1 MVADTCRTIPVQSR
15 TMVNAM
21 VNVPY
26 RMPYNAQRPYGTMPC
41 RARAVIELI
50 QCTCRRTRTARRLPA
65 GRHDPACSSGF
76 GLCRPSFKVYFLP
89 ALRKR
94 SGSVCALRR
103 RMSSASGAYRSFTL
117 RRRMYHG
124 TVIVTTYRNETAN
137 SHQARGAYRHR
148 TAQRTRR
155 GRHQNA
161 TSCYS
166 LVCGVSTVLI
176 IRIMIRSASEQALLS
191 ARPPLSRLFQSE
203 LHASFPSASHPPTGQ
218 GLEVASRLYSRLAA
232 PSCPV
237 PNDMLVASKCT

>member
-1 MVADTCRTIPVQSR
+1 MTRRAPRSLLSCRGYTIRDRDEAAQDRAESERTTVHAACRAMVADTCRTIPVQRR

-26 RMPYNAQRPYGTMPC
+26 RMPYNAQRPYATMPC

-50 QCTCRRTRTARRLPA
+50 QCTCRRTRTPHGVSRPGGTTQRAVPVSSFVGPARLRFISSALPGSA
-65 GRHDPACSSGF
+65 PVSG
-76 GLCRPSFKVYFLP
+76 
-89 ALRKR
+89 LRCLAAPRTPKT
-94 SGSVCALRR
+94 
-103 RMSSASGAYRSFTL
+103 RMSSRRKWRSYRFTL

-161 TSCYS
+161 TSCYR
-166 LVCGVSTVLI
+166 LVCGVS
-176 IRIMIRSASEQALLS
+176 
-191 ARPPLSRLFQSE
+191 
-203 LHASFPSASHPPTGQ
+203 
-218 GLEVASRLYSRLAA
+218 
-232 PSCPV
+232 
-237 PNDMLVASKCT
+237 

>member
-1 MVADTCRTIPVQSR
+1 MC
-15 TMVNAM
+15 
-21 VNVPY
+21 VPLSGQAPRCVWEMKGLKIY
-26 RMPYNAQRPYGTMPC
+26 RYRKG
-41 RARAVIELI
+41 
-50 QCTCRRTRTARRLPA
+50 
-65 GRHDPACSSGF
+65 
-76 GLCRPSFKVYFLP
+76 
-89 ALRKR
+89 ALRFI
-94 SGSVCALRR
+94 SSALPGSAPVCAASPLLEHLRT
-103 RMSSASGAYRSFTL
+103 RMSSRRKWRSYRFTL
-117 RRRMYHG
+117 RPRRIYHG

>member
-1 MVADTCRTIPVQSR
+1 
-15 TMVNAM
+15 
-21 VNVPY
+21 
-26 RMPYNAQRPYGTMPC
+26 MPAH
-41 RARAVIELI
+41 AH
-50 QCTCRRTRTARRLPA
+50 RTASP
-65 GRHDPACSSGF
+65 GREARPSACSSGF
-76 GLCRPSFKVYFLP
+76 GLCRPSC
-89 ALRKR
+89 LRFISSRR
-94 SGSVCALRR
+94 SGSAPVCALKD
-103 RMSSASGAYRSFTL
+103 GACRPQVEWRLPLVYAPPPDVSWDCDR
-117 RRRMYHG
+117 YD
-124 TVIVTTYRNETAN
+124 TYRNEAAN